1 MLTPKEVLGIIIVLI
16 FTTLLIIGMFI
27 TKYWDVMAGGIR

>member
-1 MLTPKEVLGIIIVLI
+1 MLSPKEVLGIITVLI
-16 FTTLLIIGMFI
+16 FTTLLIVGMFV